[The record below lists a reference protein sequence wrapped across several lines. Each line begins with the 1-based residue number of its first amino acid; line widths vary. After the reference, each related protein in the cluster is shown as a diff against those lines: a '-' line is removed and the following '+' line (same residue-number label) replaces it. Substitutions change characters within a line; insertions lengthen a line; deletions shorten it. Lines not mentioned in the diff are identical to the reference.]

1 MVVNNFKKV
10 MAGILY
16 NGASTEVK
24 HIDNTT
30 YSYTANRFMPY
41 QYDTLASD
49 RNGYI
54 AVGSGNTAPTANN
67 YTLESEITGLNN
79 VGNFVNNEVN
89 GLTISATITND
100 TNSDVTIKE
109 YGLYGYQSA
118 DNKWT
123 MLTRTVLDSPI
134 TLEAGEIATITININ
149 F

>member
-1 MVVNNFKKV
+1 MVVNNFKKI

-16 NGASTEVK
+16 NGASTEVT

-30 YSYTANRFMPY
+30 YSYSANRFMPY
-41 QYDTLASD
+41 QYGTSSSD
-49 RNGYI
+49 EYGYI
-54 AVGSGNTAPTANN
+54 AVGSGNTAPTVND
-67 YTLESEITGLNN
+67 YTLESEITGLKNI
-79 VGNFVNNEVN
+79 GNFVNNGVN
-89 GLTISATITND
+89 GLTISATITNA

-118 DNKWT
+118 DSKWT